1 MDYLRAYAES
11 SGATKQ
17 YAQAVD
23 NSIPEEDDDEDMPEL
38 VENFEEAAGK

>member
-1 MDYLRAYAES
+1 MDYLRAYAEA

-17 YAQAVD
+17 YAQAAE
-23 NSIPEEDDDEDMPEL
+23 NSIPEEDEDEDMPDL

>member
-17 YAQAVD
+17 FSAQD
-23 NSIPEEDDDEDMPEL
+23 NSIPEEEDDDMPEL